1 MGTRD
6 ATLLMS
12 QTMSHSRRK
21 SARRTSERAASSSMR
36 RLLSMRQSLCAELLS
51 SKTVMSK
58 DLKSVELNMSPSAG
72 PSRKFM
78 MLRMMLFLVLLR
90 LRRSVKMKLLA
101 IPPTPSVPS
110 GPRKCAVLRRRLS
123 RSTLPSPDA
132 PRNPGRSVL
141 LLDVDSRKEKRNVST
156 RPRRLFR
163 MLPRNS
169 VLLSPNVPASMSPN
183 WCLNLSPRRNVL
195 MSLRRSALG
204 PEPTQGRSRSQLS
217 RNGATFLQRNP
228 DLLKADARTFP
239 KQLRTYDGHKTKC
252 FKPCNARH

>member
-21 SARRTSERAASSSMR
+21 SAKRTSERAVSSSMR
-36 RLLSMRQSLCAELLS
+36 RLLLMRQSLCVKLLS
-51 SKTVMSK
+51 SRTVIFK
-58 DLKSVELNMSPSAG
+58 DLKSVELNMSLSAG

-78 MLRMMLFLVLLR
+78 MLKMMLFLVLPR
-90 LRRSVKMKLLA
+90 LRRSVKMKLLDTL
-101 IPPTPSVPS
+101 PTPSVPS

-123 RSTLPSPDA
+123 RSTLLSLDVQ
-132 PRNPGRSVL
+132 RNQGRSVL

-156 RPRRLFR
+156 RPRPLFR

-195 MSLRRSALG
+195 MSLRRSAPG

-217 RNGATFLQRNP
+217 RNGATFLQRNLALP
-228 DLLKADARTFP
+228 KYNARTST
-239 KQLRTYDGHKTKC
+239 KQLHTYGGHETTC
-252 FKPCNARH
+252 FKSIYTRH